1 VAFYQ
6 VRDGR
11 AAEGQPFGKLVFL
24 LRKLFY
30 LSIFFLICN
39 QSVSF
44 IVVSFDPKLALKFEV
59 RTQKNKIKLLLKGKF
74 NIKRF
79 KENSLMVFSGIVL
92 ECFYI

>member
-6 VRDGR
+6 VRDGQ
-11 AAEGQPFGKLVFL
+11 AAEGQPVGKLGFL

-44 IVVSFDPKLALKFEV
+44 IVVSFDPKLVLKQDSKKQNQV
-59 RTQKNKIKLLLKGKF
+59 VV
-74 NIKRF
+74 KR
-79 KENSLMVFSGIVL
+79 KV
-92 ECFYI
+92 

>member
-1 VAFYQ
+1 MAFYQ

-11 AAEGQPFGKLVFL
+11 AAEGQPFGKLGFL

-44 IVVSFDPKLALKFEV
+44 IVVSFDPKLALKKDSKKQNQV
-59 RTQKNKIKLLLKGKF
+59 VV
-74 NIKRF
+74 KR
-79 KENSLMVFSGIVL
+79 KV
-92 ECFYI
+92 